1 MKKITKKNMKTFGC
15 GLFIVCCL
23 ILSSVCLYFHGKLYN
38 KNKIMPVNAEPI
50 TEIQEQIIETTN
62 EIIEE
67 PKVEIIKPE
76 QTQVTSRG
84 GSTIKDNNGWIKFTA
99 TAYCPCVKC
108 CGKTNGITA
117 SGAKA
122 TAGRTV
128 AMPKGYSF
136 GTKIEI
142 KGMGTYVVEDRGGAI
157 KGNKIDIFFNTHQEA
172 LNFGRKTIYLK
183 VVE

>member
-1 MKKITKKNMKTFGC
+1 MKKITKKDMIIFGYR
-15 GLFIVCCL
+15 LFVIFCL
-23 ILSSVCLYFHGKLYN
+23 ILSAVCLYFHGKTYN
-38 KNKIMPVNAEPI
+38 KNEAVPISTEPVIEVKEQMV
-50 TEIQEQIIETTN
+50 EITN

-67 PKVEIIKPE
+67 PKPEVVKPE

-84 GSTIKDNNGWIKFTA
+84 GSTIKNNDGWVKFTA
-99 TAYCPCVKC
+99 TAYCPCAKC
-108 CGKTNGITA
+108 CGKTNGVTA

-128 AMPKGYSF
+128 AMPKSYSF

-142 KGMGTYVVEDRGGAI
+142 KGMGTYIVEDRGGAI